1 MTFDSGDDLNNLLRE
16 VFGYSSFRPGQL
28 EIIKTIVSSHNVL
41 AVMPTGAGKSLCYQ
55 LPAIYSQQ
63 KTIIVSPLVAL
74 IDDQVAALS
83 QSGVQVSKLHSGLSR
98 EENVEQWQLFA
109 SGVSKILY
117 MSPERLMQPRM
128 IEALQKQAIGMFV
141 VDEAHCISKWGAD
154 FRPDYEELS
163 KLKPL
168 FPTAVISAFTATA
181 DKATRADIVDK
192 LTNGD
197 CSVFVKGFDRPNLA
211 LRVLPKQDIKSKLL
225 DFLSD
230 RRSQSGIIYCLS
242 RNETDQTAEFLESNG
257 FNAISYHAGKTAEF
271 RRDAQNRFM
280 TEDAVVMVATIAFG
294 MGIDKPDIRYVVHA
308 SMPSSVEAFYQEI
321 GRAGR
326 DGSPAETLIF
336 YGLQDIMKRQRMIFD
351 GEGSEQHKL
360 LEYKRL
366 EALIGYCE
374 TTACR
379 RLALLSYFD
388 ETDVSCGNCDNC
400 LSPPV
405 VQDYTEIAK
414 LLISAVTETGQYF
427 GVGHIIDLVRG
438 SETAKVKA
446 RSHHQLNVFGLAA
459 DQSKQ
464 ALQSIIRQLIA
475 ADALKVNLEKYGA
488 LEVTNKGR
496 YILEDKEKFT
506 AKVISKTATK
516 ALKQN
521 SNSRAASFES
531 NPQLLAEL
539 KKLRLTIARERSVPA
554 FVIFSDKT
562 LVQMA
567 NEMPTTE
574 SEFLA
579 ISGVGKNKLQEF
591 FEPFSQTIKL
601 FGNRTAVSGQPGN
614 SYSAQKHDNPMLDEL
629 IYSNPDGNY
638 YKLEE
643 QSSFTSL
650 SPRAPNDFAE
660 NLQNIYRKRTEN
672 LAAGRMINH
681 GLPFSEEER
690 DDLAKKFAEGHSI
703 ETLSDFYQRTVNAVE
718 IRLEQLGLIVREPLQ
733 DPMPDLEPE
742 TAGGVSCASCGDIIP
757 EGRLKVMPNTR
768 FCVHCKEDDENTSD
782 LGVVFPPV
790 PQGLVGDCPRCGE
803 GIAVVYQNHTDKSFF
818 VGCSSF
824 PSCRWSKS
832 VDQT

>member
-28 EIIKTIVSSHNVL
+28 EIIKTIVSSYNVL

-98 EENVEQWQLFA
+98 EENVEQWQQFA

-117 MSPERLMQPRM
+117 MSPERLMQRRM

-168 FPTAVISAFTATA
+168 FPSAVISAFTATA

-211 LRVLPKQDIKSKLL
+211 LRVLPKQNIKGKLL

-230 RRSQSGIIYCLS
+230 RCSQSGIIYCLS
-242 RNETDQTAEFLESNG
+242 RNETDQTAEFLEGNG
-257 FNAISYHAGKTAEF
+257 FNAISYHAGKTAEY
-271 RRDAQNRFM
+271 RREAQNRFM

-326 DGSPAETLIF
+326 DNAPAETLMF

-414 LLISAVTETGQYF
+414 LLITAVSETGQYF
-427 GVGHIIDLVRG
+427 GVGHIIDVVRG

-446 RSHHQLNVFGLAA
+446 RSHNQLNVFGLAA

-464 ALQSIIRQLIA
+464 DLQSIIRQLIA

-496 YILEDKEKFT
+496 YILEDKERFT
-506 AKVISKTATK
+506 AKVISKIASTAR
-516 ALKQN
+516 KQT
-521 SNSRAASFES
+521 SVLRTASSES

-539 KKLRLTIARERSVPA
+539 KKIRLTIARERSVPA
-554 FVIFSDKT
+554 FVIFSDKA
-562 LVQMA
+562 LFQMA

-574 SEFLA
+574 SDFLA

-591 FEPFSQTIKL
+591 FEPFSQAIKL
-601 FGNRTAVSGQPGN
+601 FGNRTVVSGQPNN
-614 SYSAQKHDNPMLDEL
+614 SSSERAHDNSVLDDL
-629 IYSNPDGNY
+629 IYSTPDGNY

-643 QSSFTSL
+643 QSSFTTL
-650 SPRAPNDFAE
+650 SPRVSEDFAE

-672 LAAGRMINH
+672 LAAGRMTNH

-703 ETLSDFYQRTVNAVE
+703 ENLSEFYQRTVNAVE
-718 IRLEQLGLIVREPLQ
+718 TRLEQLGLFVREPLK
-733 DPMPDLEPE
+733 DPPPDLERE
-742 TAGGVSCASCGDIIP
+742 TAGGISCASCGDIIP
-757 EGRLKVMPNTR
+757 EGRLEAMPNTR

-782 LGVVFPPV
+782 IGVVFPPV
-790 PQGLVGDCPRCGE
+790 PQDLVGDCPRCGE

-832 VDQT
+832 MD

>member
-1 MTFDSGDDLNNLLRE
+1 MTFDSGDYLNNSLRE
-16 VFGYSSFRPGQL
+16 VFGYSSFRLGQL
-28 EIIKTIVSSHNVL
+28 EIIKKIVSSHNVL

-55 LPAIYSQQ
+55 LPAINSQQ
-63 KTIIVSPLVAL
+63 KTIVISPLVAL
-74 IDDQVAALS
+74 IDDQVAALIN
-83 QSGVQVSKLHSGLSR
+83 SGVHVSKLHSGLSR
-98 EENVEQWQLFA
+98 EENIEQWKLFA
-109 SGVSKILY
+109 SGDSKILY

-128 IEALQKQAIGMFV
+128 IEALQKQTIGMFV

-163 KLKPL
+163 QLKTL
-168 FPTAVISAFTATA
+168 FPSAVIAAFTATA

-192 LTNGD
+192 LTGGD
-197 CSVFVKGFDRPNLA
+197 CSVFVKGFDRPNLS
-211 LRVLPKQDIKSKLL
+211 LQVLPKQDIKSKLL

-414 LLISAVTETGQYF
+414 LLITAVTETGQYF
-427 GVGHIIDLVRG
+427 GVGHIIDVVRG

-446 RSHHQLNVFGLAA
+446 RSHNQLKVFGLAA

-496 YILEDKEKFT
+496 YILEDKERFT

-579 ISGVGKNKLQEF
+579 ISGVGQNKLQEF
-591 FEPFSQTIKL
+591 FEPFSQAIKL
-601 FGNRTAVSGQPGN
+601 FGIRTAISGQPGN
-614 SYSAQKHDNPMLDEL
+614 LYSEQKHDNPVLDEQ
-629 IYSNPDGNY
+629 IYSNPVGNY

-650 SPRAPNDFAE
+650 SPRAPNNFAE

-703 ETLSDFYQRTVNAVE
+703 EILSDFYQRTVNAVE
-718 IRLEQLGLIVREPLQ
+718 IRLEQLGLIVREQ
-733 DPMPDLEPE
+733 MNDPTLKAEPE
-742 TAGGVSCASCGDIIP
+742 AVGAILCVSCGEVIP
-757 EGRLKVMPNTR
+757 EGRLRMMPNTQ
-768 FCVHCKEDDENTSD
+768 FCVHCKEDEENTTDS
-782 LGVVFPPV
+782 GVVFPPV
-790 PQGLVGDCPRCGE
+790 PQGLAGDCPRCGS

-818 VGCSSF
+818 VGCSKY
-824 PSCRWSKS
+824 PSCRWSE
-832 VDQT
+832 DMN

>member
-1 MTFDSGDDLNNLLRE
+1 MTKMHLHTSFCSVWFRMTFDCVDDLNNLLRE
-16 VFGYSSFRPGQL
+16 TFGYSSFRQGQL
-28 EIIKTIVSSHNVL
+28 EIIKAILSKQNVL

-55 LPAIYSQQ
+55 LPAIFSQQ
-63 KTIIVSPLVAL
+63 KTIIISPLVAL
-74 IDDQVAALS
+74 IDDQVAALLH
-83 QSGVQVSKLHSGLSR
+83 SGVKVSKLHSGLSR
-98 EENVEQWQLFA
+98 DENVEQWQLFA

-128 IEALQKQAIGMFV
+128 IEALQKQTIRMFV

-163 KLKPL
+163 QLKTL

-192 LTNGD
+192 LTGGD

-230 RRSQSGIIYCLS
+230 RRSQSGIVYCLS

-280 TEDAVVMVATIAFG
+280 TEDAVVMAATIAFG
-294 MGIDKPDIRYVVHA
+294 MGIDKPDIRFVVHA

-326 DGSPAETLIF
+326 DGAPAETLLF

-351 GEGSEQHKL
+351 GEGAEQHKL

-388 ETDVSCGNCDNC
+388 ETVVNCGNCDNC

-405 VQDYTEIAK
+405 VKDYTEMAK
-414 LLISAVTETGQYF
+414 LLITAVSKTGQYF
-427 GVGHIIDLVRG
+427 GVGHIIDVVRG
-438 SETAKVKA
+438 AETAKVKA
-446 RSHHQLNVFGLAA
+446 RSHNQLNIFGVAA
-459 DQSKQ
+459 DQPKQ
-464 ALQSIIRQLIA
+464 VLQSIIRQLIA
-475 ADALKVNLEKYGA
+475 ASALKVNLEKYGA
-488 LEVTNKGR
+488 LEITNKGR
-496 YILEDKEKFT
+496 DIFEDKERFT
-506 AKVISKTATK
+506 AKVISKAATR
-516 ALKQN
+516 ALQKS
-521 SNSRAASFES
+521 SNARTTSPEN

-539 KKLRLTIARERSVPA
+539 KKLRLTIAKERSVPA

-567 NEMPTTE
+567 SEMPTTE
-574 SEFLA
+574 SDFLA

-591 FEPFSQTIKL
+591 FESFSQAIKL
-601 FGNRTAVSGQPGN
+601 FGNRTVVSGQPNN
-614 SYSAQKHDNPMLDEL
+614 SSSERKH
-629 IYSNPDGNY
+629 
-638 YKLEE
+638 
-643 QSSFTSL
+643 
-650 SPRAPNDFAE
+650 
-660 NLQNIYRKRTEN
+660 
-672 LAAGRMINH
+672 
-681 GLPFSEEER
+681 
-690 DDLAKKFAEGHSI
+690 
-703 ETLSDFYQRTVNAVE
+703 ET
-718 IRLEQLGLIVREPLQ
+718 
-733 DPMPDLEPE
+733 
-742 TAGGVSCASCGDIIP
+742 
-757 EGRLKVMPNTR
+757 
-768 FCVHCKEDDENTSD
+768 
-782 LGVVFPPV
+782 
-790 PQGLVGDCPRCGE
+790 
-803 GIAVVYQNHTDKSFF
+803 
-818 VGCSSF
+818 
-824 PSCRWSKS
+824 
-832 VDQT
+832 